1 PTWGCNVSARDEV
14 AEPDR
19 RPGLPHPREAL
30 SLIGQVAAERGFLD
44 AWATGRLHHA
54 WMLRGPA
61 GVGKATLAYRIARA
75 LIADGDG
82 DPPADLSAPAD
93 CPVRRRILAGSEP
106 RLAVLRRPLNERT
119 GRLRTQIGVD
129 EVRALRSFL
138 ALSAP
143 DGGWRAIIVD
153 AADEMT
159 VQAANA
165 LLKGLEEPPA
175 RTVFLLVT
183 HAAGRLLPTI
193 RSRTR
198 VLDLGPLDPDHLATV
213 LRGLGL
219 EPDQAEAEAL
229 AALAGGS
236 VGSAVDLANG
246 GGIALYRELCRLLG
260 PTARGFE
267 VERGPLVALGESALG
282 RQGEA
287 RYGLIAAL
295 SPLLA
300 ARLARA
306 AGGAAPR
313 AAMAEEARLLDH
325 AGGHRALAPLL
336 AEGAAGMSEG
346 LAAARAVSLDP
357 ARTVMDTWLGF
368 EAALSRPLQRA

>member
-1 PTWGCNVSARDEV
+1 MSARDET

-30 SLIGQVAAERGFLD
+30 SLIGQAAAERSFLD
-44 AWATGRLHHA
+44 AWSTGRLHHA

-82 DPPADLSAPAD
+82 APPPHLDTAED
-93 CPVRRRILAGSEP
+93 CPVRRRIIAGSEP

-165 LLKGLEEPPA
+165 LLKGLEEPPP

-198 VLDLGPLDPDHLATV
+198 VLDLAPLGPDDLAMA

-219 EPDQAEAEAL
+219 EPDTAEAEAL

-236 VGSAVDLANG
+236 VGAAVDLANG
-246 GGIALYRELCRLLG
+246 GGIALFRELCRLLS

-267 VERGPLVALGESALG
+267 VERGPLVTLGESALG
-282 RQGEA
+282 RQGEG
-287 RYGLIAAL
+287 RYGLIASL

-306 AGGAAPR
+306 AGGAAPP

-325 AGGHRALAPLL
+325 ASGHSALAPML
-336 AEGAAGMSEG
+336 AEGAAGMSES